1 MSKNS
6 LRFAHL
12 ALGLALA
19 SVMAPTVAGQPGDTR
34 IGFVESLTR
43 AAFPALEGTYRPVI
57 ITLETAIRERW
68 ENPFAVRVDV
78 YPETAGT
85 VSPSSAPTRRYLR
98 GDFRF
103 LADAF
108 ESAAFSGE
116 AVNQEKRD
124 KYNEMQAKGLVATDE
139 QLAATLVRLDARFG
153 PDRRA
158 AFLAQVDLSRF
169 ARALGTIEKQSVD
182 FYSGLSSRAG
192 YYSPAKW
199 IARLQT
205 RQGNSAKCFVVN
217 FEPFGGQIE
226 AVFQADMKVCVGPS
240 PH

>member
-1 MSKNS
+1 MSKNG

-12 ALGLALA
+12 ALGLALTL
-19 SVMAPTVAGQPGDTR
+19 VMAPTVAGQRAETR
-34 IGFVESLTR
+34 IGFVEALMR
-43 AAFPALEGTYRPVI
+43 AGFPALEGTYRPVI
-57 ITLETAIRERW
+57 VTLHTAIRQRW
-68 ENPFAVRVDV
+68 EDPLAVQVDV
-78 YPETAGT
+78 YRETDAT
-85 VSPSSAPTRRYLR
+85 VSPSTEPTRRYLR
-98 GDFRF
+98 GDFQF
-103 LADAF
+103 LRD
-108 ESAAFSGE
+108 ELEMAAFSGDG
-116 AVNQEKRD
+116 VNQEKRD
-124 KYNEMQAKGLVATDE
+124 KYNEMQAKGLVGTDE

-153 PDRRA
+153 PDKRA

-169 ARALGTIEKQSVD
+169 ARVLGTIEKQSVD

-217 FEPFGGQIE
+217 FEPFRGQVE
-226 AVFQADMKVCVGPS
+226 AVFPADMKVCAEPS